1 MNRTADLDAA
11 LGFVI
16 GRIEEEATRS
26 GEPLSD
32 EQRFL
37 LNHLPKVSALPEAY
51 GADPES
57 PMVLVP
63 RDTEYERLIGL
74 AKAAHLNDLRLNLAS
89 ALDWGF
95 AAAVAKLNR
104 HPRSW
109 LLQWAGVKM
118 RRPWWDRWLLLAA
131 ALLFIFSVATVAL
144 LMGTEPWTPFQWAG
158 VGAVY
163 IGVLVLLYFA
173 SRWVEEWQLNQN
185 IEMSS
190 RLQLDHRHMTVGENI
205 PMSRIDRA
213 LGLSKFE
220 VSVTNGMWM
229 LLRFRYAA

>member
-1 MNRTADLDAA
+1 VNQTADLDAA

-26 GEPLSD
+26 GESLSD

-74 AKAAHLNDLRLNLAS
+74 AKAAHLNDPRLNPAS
-89 ALDWGF
+89 ALDWEF

-104 HPRSW
+104 HPMSW
-109 LLQWAGVKM
+109 LLQWAGVKVH
-118 RRPWWDRWLLLAA
+118 RPWWDRWLLIAA

-144 LMGTEPWTPFQWAG
+144 LMGSEPWTPFQWAG

-173 SRWVEEWQLNQN
+173 SRRIEEWQLNQN
-185 IEMSS
+185 IERCRRGSS
-190 RLQLDHRHMTVGENI
+190 FTV
-205 PMSRIDRA
+205 
-213 LGLSKFE
+213 
-220 VSVTNGMWM
+220 VT
-229 LLRFRYAA
+229 